1 MQTNQHS
8 SQNLDQGLHQD
19 SSQST
24 SLHQSSSIKIAGS
37 TQSAASDPVSKTGHS
52 TKPQIDTFTE
62 PPPQKVSLEAAPPI
76 EVCSKMPPHEF
87 PVDLAEQW
95 LSWQCRAI
103 SGIIRGA
110 IYFPSEQGSISSA
123 IAVWPTKGDV
133 ESQLLIV
140 ANEALAD
147 SQPVERAKLAYGPK
161 NNRTCD
167 VVACPLLVDKKLVAV
182 VSVMMSARSESQRQ
196 VVLRI
201 LTWGGQWIKTLLQQ
215 VVETQQK
222 NNIFSLTLATVV
234 LRHSSSQVAAIDMAN
249 RLADQFG
256 CERVSIGFRQGL
268 PIRLQA
274 LSHVATFD
282 GRTQL
287 VRKIEAAMEES
298 VDQVS
303 LIVLPD
309 ESKSNSVID
318 RAHVELANGGAISTH
333 PLPGRRGFIGAI
345 TFERGSNQ
353 PFTEDELIICQRLV
367 QFIGPALE
375 LKQLDERSVWSKGAE
390 DILRRVSTVFGK
402 AYLKLK
408 IVLAVIM
415 VLMIAAAVF
424 DGDYKITAPASVESS
439 IRQVLVAPQN
449 GYVKESLVQAGDLVK
464 KDQLMALLDDR
475 NLQLELRKWQ
485 SERNKIE
492 KVYQE
497 ALAKH
502 DRIELGIQ
510 SAQLQQVNAELLLVK
525 EKIAHT
531 QLRAPFDGVVIN
543 GDLTQSLGAPV
554 EIGQTL
560 FEVAPLDSYQVVLE
574 VDDHNMAGLK
584 AGITGKLI
592 IAALPNDSFS
602 VSINQ
607 VIPIAISKGSR
618 NFFRVEASLAEH
630 QSQLLPGMRGV
641 AKLEMGERKIL
652 WIWTHSLIDRLR
664 LWLWSV
670 GL

>member
-1 MQTNQHS
+1 MQTNQYS
-8 SQNLDQGLHQD
+8 NQDSNQD
-19 SSQST
+19 SSQS
-24 SLHQSSSIKIAGS
+24 SSMQQPSSIKIAAP
-37 TQSAASDPVSKTGHS
+37 TQSAASDPASKTGQS
-52 TKPQIDTFTE
+52 TKPQFDSFVDPTPEEI
-62 PPPQKVSLEAAPPI
+62 PLEAAPPI
-76 EVCSKMPPHEF
+76 EVCSKMPAHEF
-87 PVDLAEQW
+87 PADLAEQW

-103 SGIIRGA
+103 TGIIRGA
-110 IYFPSEQGSISSA
+110 IYFPTDEGVIGSA
-123 IAVWPTKGDV
+123 IAVWPNKAGV
-133 ESQLLIV
+133 EPQLLV
-140 ANEALAD
+140 AANEALVDRQAI
-147 SQPVERAKLAYGPK
+147 ERSKLSYGPT
-161 NNRTCD
+161 NSRTCD

-182 VSVMMSARSESQRQ
+182 VSIMMSVRSESQRR

-215 VVETQQK
+215 VVDTQQK

-234 LRHSSSQVAAIDMAN
+234 LRHSSSQVAAIDMVN
-249 RLADQFG
+249 RLADQFE

-268 PIRLQA
+268 SIRLQA
-274 LSHVATFD
+274 LSHVASFD

-287 VRKIEAAMEES
+287 VRRIEAAMEES

-309 ESKSNSVID
+309 KSNLNSEID
-318 RAHVELANGGAISTH
+318 RAHVELSNGGAISTH

-345 TFERGSNQ
+345 TFERGSSQ

-375 LKQLDERSVWSKGAE
+375 LKQLDERSVWIKGAE
-390 DILRRVSTVFGK
+390 DILRRVARVCGK

-408 IVLAVIM
+408 ITLALIL

-424 DGDYKITAPASVESS
+424 DGDYEVTAPASVESS

-475 NLQLELRKWQ
+475 NLTLELRKWQ
-485 SERNKIE
+485 SEHNKVE

-510 SAQLQQVNAELLLVK
+510 SAQLKQVNAELLLVK

-584 AGITGKLI
+584 AGNTGKLI

-602 VSINQ
+602 LSINQ
-607 VIPIAISKGSR
+607 VIPIAISKGNR

-630 QSQLLPGMRGV
+630 ASRLLPGMRGV
-641 AKLEMGERKIL
+641 AKLQMGERKLL
-652 WIWTHSLIDRLR
+652 WIWTHSLIDRMR